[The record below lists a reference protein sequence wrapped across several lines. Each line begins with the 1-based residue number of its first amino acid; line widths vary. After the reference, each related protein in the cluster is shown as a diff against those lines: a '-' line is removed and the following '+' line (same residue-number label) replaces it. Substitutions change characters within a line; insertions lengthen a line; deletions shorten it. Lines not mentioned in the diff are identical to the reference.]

1 MRYESIEQL
10 YEEKAHIIFRYLM
23 KTGCPK
29 EDAEDIMQ
37 ATFSKAIEQMIHLSF
52 DNPSAWLFQ
61 VATNA
66 YYDLCRRNRA
76 YPSLHVEQQFLER
89 MQQETNDI
97 ETFILQ
103 KETKEEMSTY
113 LQQMTPSYAH
123 LLLLKYDVGLSYEE
137 IALMLNRSVEYVR
150 TNLYRARQ
158 QLKKRME
165 EER

>member
-1 MRYESIEQL
+1 
-10 YEEKAHIIFRYLM
+10 
-23 KTGCPK
+23 
-29 EDAEDIMQ
+29 MQ

-76 YPSLHVEQQFLER
+76 YPSLQVEQQFIER
-89 MQQETNDI
+89 MQKERNDI
-97 ETFILQ
+97 EVLVLQ
-103 KETKEEMSTY
+103 KETKEEMSAY

>member
-37 ATFSKAIEQMIHLSF
+37 TTFSKAIEQMIHLSF

-76 YPSLHVEQQFLER
+76 YPSLQVEQQFIER
-89 MQQETNDI
+89 MQKETNDT
-97 ETFILQ
+97 EVLVLQ
-103 KETKEEMSTY
+103 KETKEEMSAY

-123 LLLLKYDVGLSYEE
+123 LLLLKYEVGLSYEE

-165 EER
+165 EE